1 MSRFKRQ
8 KNELNIPVFI
18 GIDPGATGA
27 VAVIDKMQRIIL
39 LQDWPGDEVLASN
52 IIRDLID
59 KYINGN
65 IISPFN
71 EISNVFKAALERV
84 HSMPGQGV
92 SSTFKFGTNYG
103 IWRGILASFQI
114 PFLNP
119 TPQAWQKGVLKKA
132 QDHFPKMAAAG
143 RMFPRAV
150 LTGPRGGH
158 KDGRADALLI
168 ADYCRRMYI

>member
-1 MSRFKRQ
+1 MTQLEVWKSHPEQ
-8 KNELNIPVFI
+8 LLFI

-27 VAVIDKMQRIIL
+27 IAVIDQMQQIKL
-39 LQDWPGDEVLASN
+39 LQDWPGDEVLASD
-52 IIRDLID
+52 IVRDLVMPYAD
-59 KYINGN
+59 LDN
-65 IISPFN
+65 IECLFDNLSLK
-71 EISNVFKAALERV
+71 FKATIERV

-92 SSTFKFGTNYG
+92 RSMFSFGTNYG

-119 TPQAWQKGVLKKA
+119 TPQAWQKGILSK
-132 QDHFPKMAAAG
+132 QDALPKMAAAG

-168 ADYCRRMYI
+168 ADYCRRQF